1 MFALE
6 KQYNELKKMTVYMDK
21 ADKEHTESMANF
33 AANFQSFNTIL
44 ESGFNLLRAMAP
56 QNYQPYNMQPQ
67 YPQQPN
73 IEPNIWSF
81 DCQ

>member
-44 ESGFNLLRAMAP
+44 ESGFNLLRAMVP
-56 QNYQPYNMQPQ
+56 
-67 YPQQPN
+67 
-73 IEPNIWSF
+73 
-81 DCQ
+81 